1 MCHRAVRSLPGR
13 TGWCCRTHARIRYGV
28 GAPGAGPGSAS
39 RSNPAE
45 CEMGQMFDVTT
56 LIFLVLAVVIFLRLR
71 SVLGRR
77 TGTERPPFDPF
88 GTPDRERDPSASRQ
102 PPQDAEDNVISLP
115 GQGEPPVPQTGA
127 STATLDTVA
136 PRGSALNDA
145 LRQILSAD
153 RSFDPQQFLQGARG
167 AYEMIV
173 TAFAAGD
180 RKMLK
185 GLLSREVYDG
195 FVAAISDR
203 ESRGE
208 TIESTFVGI
217 DRADI
222 VEAAMKG
229 STAQI
234 TVKFRSELISA
245 TRDKDGAIVDGD
257 PNAVSDVTDI
267 WTFARDTN
275 SRDPNWRLVATE
287 SVE

>member
-1 MCHRAVRSLPGR
+1 
-13 TGWCCRTHARIRYGV
+13 
-28 GAPGAGPGSAS
+28 
-39 RSNPAE
+39 
-45 CEMGQMFDVTT
+45 MGHMFDVTT
-56 LIFLVLAVVIFLRLR
+56 LIFLILAVVILLRLR
-71 SVLGRR
+71 SVLGKR
-77 TGTERPPFDPF
+77 TGSERPPFDPYSAQ
-88 GTPDRERDPSASRQ
+88 DR
-102 PPQDAEDNVISLP
+102 DAKGGPGPVEDNVISLP
-115 GQGEPPVPQTGA
+115 GQADASVPSQGA
-127 STATLDTVA
+127 SAATLDKVA
-136 PRGSALNDA
+136 PQGSALNEA

-153 RSFDPQQFLQGARG
+153 RSFEPQGFLQGARA

-180 RKMLK
+180 RKALK
-185 GLLSREVYDG
+185 GLLSKEVYEG

-217 DRADI
+217 DKADI

-234 TVKFRSELISA
+234 TVRFRSELISA

-267 WTFARDTN
+267 WTFARDTT

>member
-1 MCHRAVRSLPGR
+1 ML
-13 TGWCCRTHARIRYGV
+13 
-28 GAPGAGPGSAS
+28 
-39 RSNPAE
+39 
-45 CEMGQMFDVTT
+45 DVTT

-88 GTPDRERDPSASRQ
+88 GAPDRERPAPRRQ
-102 PPQDAEDNVISLP
+102 AEDNVVSLP
-115 GQGEPPVPQTGA
+115 GASEAPAPATAGGA
-127 STATLDTVA
+127 ATLDTVA
-136 PRGSALNDA
+136 PQGSALNDA

-153 RSFDPQQFLQGARG
+153 RSFEPQSFLQGARM

-180 RKMLK
+180 RKTLK

-195 FVAAISDR
+195 FVSAISDR

-217 DRADI
+217 ERADI

-245 TRDKDGAIVDGD
+245 TRDRDGAIVDGD
-257 PNAVSDVTDI
+257 PNAVSDVTDV
-267 WTFARDTN
+267 WTFARDTT

>member
-1 MCHRAVRSLPGR
+1 
-13 TGWCCRTHARIRYGV
+13 
-28 GAPGAGPGSAS
+28 
-39 RSNPAE
+39 
-45 CEMGQMFDVTT
+45 MGQMFDVTT

-71 SVLGRR
+71 NVLGRR

-88 GTPDRERDPSASRQ
+88 GTPDRERDRSASRQ
-102 PPQDAEDNVISLP
+102 SPQDAEDNVISLP
-115 GQGEPPVPQTGA
+115 GQGEPPAPQTGA

>member
-1 MCHRAVRSLPGR
+1 
-13 TGWCCRTHARIRYGV
+13 
-28 GAPGAGPGSAS
+28 
-39 RSNPAE
+39 
-45 CEMGQMFDVTT
+45 MFNDITT
-56 LIFLVLAVVIFLRLR
+56 IIFLILAVVIFFRLR

-77 TGTERPPFDPF
+77 TGNERPPFDPYSA
-88 GTPDRERDPSASRQ
+88 PERDNGAGGPV
-102 PPQDAEDNVISLP
+102 QDDNVIPLP
-115 GQGEPPVPQTGA
+115 GQTAPQGGPSPAPA
-127 STATLDTVA
+127 SATLDKVA
-136 PRGSALNDA
+136 PEGSALNQA

-153 RSFDPQQFLQGARG
+153 RSFEPQGFLQGARA

-173 TAFAAGD
+173 TAFANGD
-180 RKMLK
+180 RKTLK
-185 GLLSREVYDG
+185 NLLSRDVYEG

-217 DRADI
+217 DKADI
-222 VEAAMKG
+222 VEAALKG
-229 STAQI
+229 SIAQV

-245 TRDKDGAIVDGD
+245 TRDRNGAIVDGD

>member
-1 MCHRAVRSLPGR
+1 
-13 TGWCCRTHARIRYGV
+13 
-28 GAPGAGPGSAS
+28 
-39 RSNPAE
+39 
-45 CEMGQMFDVTT
+45 MFDVTT
-56 LIFLVLAVVIFLRLR
+56 LIFLILAVVILLRLR
-71 SVLGRR
+71 SVLGKR
-77 TGTERPPFDPF
+77 TGSERPPFDPYSAQ
-88 GTPDRERDPSASRQ
+88 DR
-102 PPQDAEDNVISLP
+102 DAKGGPGPVEDNVISLP
-115 GQGEPPVPQTGA
+115 GQADASVPSQGVSA
-127 STATLDTVA
+127 ATLDKVA
-136 PRGSALNDA
+136 PQGSALNEA

-153 RSFDPQQFLQGARG
+153 RSFEPQGFLQGARA

-180 RKMLK
+180 RKALK
-185 GLLSREVYDG
+185 GLLSKEVYEG

-217 DRADI
+217 DKADI

-234 TVKFRSELISA
+234 TVRFRSELISA

-267 WTFARDTN
+267 WTFARDTT

>member
-1 MCHRAVRSLPGR
+1 
-13 TGWCCRTHARIRYGV
+13 
-28 GAPGAGPGSAS
+28 
-39 RSNPAE
+39 
-45 CEMGQMFDVTT
+45 MFDVTT
-56 LIFLVLAVVIFLRLR
+56 LIFLILAVVILLRLR
-71 SVLGRR
+71 SVLGKR
-77 TGTERPPFDPF
+77 TGSERPPFDPYSAQ
-88 GTPDRERDPSASRQ
+88 DR
-102 PPQDAEDNVISLP
+102 DAKGGPGPVEDNVISLP
-115 GQGEPPVPQTGA
+115 GQADASVPSQGA
-127 STATLDTVA
+127 SAATLDKVA
-136 PRGSALNDA
+136 PQGSALNEA

-153 RSFDPQQFLQGARG
+153 RSFEPQGFLQGARA

-180 RKMLK
+180 RKALK
-185 GLLSREVYDG
+185 GLLSKEVYEG

-217 DRADI
+217 DKADI

-234 TVKFRSELISA
+234 TVRFRSELISA

-267 WTFARDTN
+267 WTFARDTT